1 MSPMQERPRARGR
14 HVVRG
19 PRPAQGALI
28 ALLVVGGS
36 VAACVSLEAQ
46 APDRSAPPA
55 IGPPP
60 DLDLPAIVERRLSN
74 GLPVWVVSMH
84 EVPVVQVS
92 VVLRIGSSEDPPA
105 RFGLAS
111 LTAAMLDEGAGTRD
125 ALEIADAI
133 EYLGASLVTGSS
145 YDASTIRLGVP
156 VARLAQALPV
166 MADVVQRPTFPEAEL
181 ERLRRERLTRLL
193 QARDDPGS
201 IASAGFPRVLYG
213 SEHRYGTGEIGTAA
227 TIERLTAD
235 DLRAFYR
242 ERYRPER
249 AVVLVVGDI
258 TADAALAL
266 LEPAF
271 GGWSDAGAAPARA
284 TLPAA
289 AQPVARRVYLV
300 DRPGAAQSEIRI
312 GGIGAARASEDFF
325 AIQVLNTVLG
335 GSFTS
340 RLNQNLREKHGYA
353 YGAGSAFALRRFPGP
368 FVASAAVQTD
378 RTAEALTE
386 FFRELDAIRQ
396 RVPPDELEK
405 ARNYLALGMPADFET
420 TGQLIA
426 RLQEL
431 AVFELPRDYFDEY
444 VDRLQAVTAADVERV
459 ARRYIRPDRFVVVVV
474 GDRATIEP
482 RIRALE
488 LGPLAVLSLDDVF
501 GPAPQVASP

>member
-1 MSPMQERPRARGR
+1 
-14 HVVRG
+14 
-19 PRPAQGALI
+19 
-28 ALLVVGGS
+28 
-36 VAACVSLEAQ
+36 
-46 APDRSAPPA
+46 
-55 IGPPP
+55 
-60 DLDLPAIVERRLSN
+60 
-74 GLPVWVVSMH
+74 
-84 EVPVVQVS
+84 
-92 VVLRIGSSEDPPA
+92 
-105 RFGLAS
+105 
-111 LTAAMLDEGAGTRD
+111 
-125 ALEIADAI
+125 
-133 EYLGASLVTGSS
+133 
-145 YDASTIRLGVP
+145 
-156 VARLAQALPV
+156 
-166 MADVVQRPTFPEAEL
+166 
-181 ERLRRERLTRLL
+181 
-193 QARDDPGS
+193 
-201 IASAGFPRVLYG
+201 
-213 SEHRYGTGEIGTAA
+213 
-227 TIERLTAD
+227 
-235 DLRAFYR
+235 
-242 ERYRPER
+242 
-249 AVVLVVGDI
+249 
-258 TADAALAL
+258 
-266 LEPAF
+266 
-271 GGWSDAGAAPARA
+271 
-284 TLPAA
+284 
-289 AQPVARRVYLV
+289 
-300 DRPGAAQSEIRI
+300 
-312 GGIGAARASEDFF
+312 
-325 AIQVLNTVLG
+325 VLG